1 MFHFGVTTRPRRAR
15 TVTSDPRP
23 RPERTDVDST
33 LTFVTTHTINPGQLE
48 AVRRLGREF
57 ADHVEANEPG
67 LVAFHFY
74 VDDAGTEV
82 SNVQV
87 HPDAATMDRY
97 LGVAE
102 PKIREALQLS
112 ATTRIEVFGTP
123 GPLLAQVLAH
133 NVELGAE
140 VVLKEAHVAGFTRSS
155 AA

>member
-1 MFHFGVTTRPRRAR
+1 
-15 TVTSDPRP
+15 
-23 RPERTDVDST
+23 VDTT

-48 AVRRLGREF
+48 AIRRLGREF

-74 VDDAGTEV
+74 VDAAGTEV
-82 SNVQV
+82 ASVQV

-102 PKIREALQLS
+102 PKIREALELS
-112 ATTRIEVFGTP
+112 STSRVEVFGTP

-133 NVELGAE
+133 TAELGAE
-140 VVLKEAHVAGFTRSS
+140 VVVKGEHLAGFTRSG
-155 AA
+155 AT